1 MSGQIPRPMGPIALV
16 ATLLVWSVSVG
27 APTTI
32 ARADDCLAEPN
43 SSAPAGSHW
52 YYHLDKTTQR
62 KCWYIRATD
71 QPAQPAAAQATSDGA
86 SLSPPPPISAE
97 EPAAAS
103 ANIPMS
109 ISSGDSTPAL
119 PRVKSPAVKP
129 RPASVSSATS
139 PQSVQQSAP
148 KATPQSGSASSVPE
162 PPAAK
167 ATLSSQ
173 ISDPPVPAHPPA
185 ATPAWP
191 DPRVIA
197 AEPTAPPSD
206 ARTESL
212 RPTVDTPVSD
222 DTKNT
227 SRGDPSS
234 NNPTAT
240 TTTSLMPVEMLFIAA
255 VGLVVAGFLIRIVM
269 KISAG
274 RRRRITI
281 DQHDVDQIDDRL
293 KQELHEDQIAHQPDA
308 LSEFLQRSPIPAAT
322 NSSRRRPSRI
332 GSDRPDITHDGD
344 SVSQIK
350 NKIRRQHR
358 DRHESEWIDDRS
370 PHRWSDQQHHESG
383 SIDSSEP
390 GRNDDRRRH
399 EGRNDQERHASAGA
413 ADQLLDDLQRSLF
426 AVTSDSR
433 PRPSSLQVDDELSI
447 NGHGEDGSSQASD
460 EIREREEVLEQL
472 RRDLDRL
479 LQSPKVA

>member
-109 ISSGDSTPAL
+109 TSPGDSTPAL

-227 SRGDPSS
+227 SYF
-234 NNPTAT
+234 A
-240 TTTSLMPVEMLFIAA
+240 
-255 VGLVVAGFLIRIVM
+255 
-269 KISAG
+269 
-274 RRRRITI
+274 
-281 DQHDVDQIDDRL
+281 
-293 KQELHEDQIAHQPDA
+293 DA
-308 LSEFLQRSPIPAAT
+308 
-322 NSSRRRPSRI
+322 
-332 GSDRPDITHDGD
+332 
-344 SVSQIK
+344 
-350 NKIRRQHR
+350 
-358 DRHESEWIDDRS
+358 
-370 PHRWSDQQHHESG
+370 
-383 SIDSSEP
+383 
-390 GRNDDRRRH
+390 
-399 EGRNDQERHASAGA
+399 
-413 ADQLLDDLQRSLF
+413 
-426 AVTSDSR
+426 
-433 PRPSSLQVDDELSI
+433 
-447 NGHGEDGSSQASD
+447 
-460 EIREREEVLEQL
+460 
-472 RRDLDRL
+472 RRDAPYCRAWIGRGRL
-479 LQSPKVA
+479 SVT